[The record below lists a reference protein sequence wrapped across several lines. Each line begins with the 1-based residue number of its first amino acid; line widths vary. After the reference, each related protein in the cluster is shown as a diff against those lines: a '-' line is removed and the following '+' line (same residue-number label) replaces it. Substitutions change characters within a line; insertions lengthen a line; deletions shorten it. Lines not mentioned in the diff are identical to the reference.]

1 MAIRFTRTRNIRAG
15 KGGEAI
21 ALGVRIRDYL
31 VENHGIEASFGV
43 QIGGEMG
50 TVHWWMDAD
59 DWNQW
64 SEIGTAIWADERYVA
79 LEAEADDLFLQGGHD
94 TIINLQ

>member
-15 KGGEAI
+15 KGSEAI
-21 ALGVRIRDYL
+21 ALGVRVRDYL

-43 QIGGEMG
+43 QVGGPMG
-50 TVHWWMDAD
+50 TVHWHLDFD
-59 DWNQW
+59 DWNHW
-64 SEIGTAIWADERYVA
+64 SEIGTAIWADDRYVA

-94 TIINLQ
+94 TIINLF